1 MQPLRIDIGPTS
13 LSRETDGSAMGD
25 ILIRCPQTRRAV
37 RTGLTTDMV
46 IFESLPPIA
55 VPMRCPACGHVHRW
69 KPEDAWAADVP
80 KLVYSA

>member
-1 MQPLRIDIGPTS
+1 VRI
-13 LSRETDGSAMGD
+13 
-25 ILIRCPQTRRAV
+25 
-37 RTGLTTDMV
+37 GLTTDTV

-55 VPMRCPACGHVHRW
+55 LPLRCPACGQMHRW